1 MYEPNGRSSYPLA
14 RWEKKLTMDV
24 IQPWTLVPA
33 LAGAEMIH
41 TTMTI
46 ATAQTA
52 IFFSNLMSPWSTGP
66 RYLSML
72 SV

>member
-14 RWEKKLTMDV
+14 RWEKKLTMLT
-24 IQPWTLVPA
+24 IHPWTLAPA

>member
-1 MYEPNGRSSYPLA
+1 M
-14 RWEKKLTMDV
+14 LT
-24 IQPWTLVPA
+24 IHPWTVAPA

-41 TTMTI
+41 TTITI

-52 IFFSNLMSPWSTGP
+52 IFFSNLMSQSTGP
-66 RYLSML
+66 RYPSML